1 MELKYI
7 CIKFFRFLD
16 KFDKSGYLVEDSKF
30 YDRINK
36 VIGKF
41 KDEVSYVYGYYKIQM
56 VFCVVK
62 CCLKFYKCSC
72 F

>member
-41 KDEVSYVYGYYKIQM
+41 KDEVSYVYGYYKI
-56 VFCVVK
+56 
-62 CCLKFYKCSC
+62 
-72 F
+72 